1 MTRGSHSKEA
11 DPRRQPAP
19 GMIFPEA
26 LYRVDELRARM
37 GWATSSYRAACRRGL
52 PVRRSGKRAYVLG
65 ADVIAFV
72 ANEQRVS

>member
-26 LYRVDELRARM
+26 LYRADELRARM
-37 GWATSSYRAACRRGL
+37 GWATSSYRAACKRGL
-52 PVRRSGKRAYVLG
+52 TIQRSGKRAYVLG

-72 ANEQRVS
+72 ANEQRQS

>member
-1 MTRGSHSKEA
+1 MHRGTHSKEA

-26 LYRVDELRARM
+26 LYRADELRVRM
-37 GWATSSYRAACRRGL
+37 GWKTSSFRAACKRGL

-72 ANEQRVS
+72 ANEKQNT